1 MSLPLIRA
9 LALTA
14 GAYLFALAPPV
25 LAADAA
31 KDPGASAESH
41 SAHPQANADASSS
54 VPDYVA
60 DVQPIFNRR
69 CIACHGCLGSPCN
82 VKLDSFRGLE
92 RGGFGLNAYSV
103 HASDYPRTDMEA
115 AHSLAAWRKKG
126 FYPIVARDGG
136 AENNLDNSLLYLM
149 IEAGRAHNSPGFS
162 RAALKGLRPERYMAT
177 CPPKPAALKA
187 ELQKHPAIGMP
198 FGLPAL
204 SDNDFETLKQWVANG
219 SPGPTKAQQ
228 HAAQRIANPRAVLAW
243 ESFLN
248 GDDKRAQLVSR
259 YIFEHVFLATIV
271 LEESPGDQFRL
282 VRSKTPPARVV
293 KGDNGDERVE
303 IPPVEVIGTGLPYD
317 DPYSYANIERFWYR
331 LEKVTEPAVQK
342 NHFLWQLSLDDID
355 HLTELFAL
363 DSGEGWGTG
372 DALKPGWGSDNAL
385 EVFAAI
391 PAESRSRFMLEN
403 SEVIVGGITYG
414 PVCNGQ
420 TATYAVKDQFWVFF
434 LDPAYD
440 PSVQKPMLGLDSWDA
455 FMDRSVFGN
464 ADYLKAFAATKEQLF
479 PQGWSLDALW
489 DGGGDDRNAWLT
501 VLRHETNV
509 SVLKGAQ
516 GGVPRS
522 LWLISFASFER
533 MYYDTV
539 AGFAY
544 WKGDGSKLETLMFFN
559 FLRQA
564 FEDNFLTL
572 LPPDVRKTIRR
583 KWTQG
588 IGAIGLA
595 AVPFAGEQQPTQ
607 VKVSGD
613 DPLLDLV
620 EQIEQRLGRKISGLP
635 DPLNPQQ
642 KPDVELDAAIRD
654 FDDWERAIST
664 LTATE
669 GLSFVPQLPS
679 VIVLR
684 LNHGDA
690 QRVYSLIAN
699 RVYATQYTLVFEN
712 GEALPKK
719 DSMSV
724 YPTLVN
730 GFPNLFVDLDL
741 QDASAFLSDLNAVA
755 SAADWKAFK
764 TRYGILRNS
773 GQFWD
778 FYDWINA
785 WNFKQRGDVA
795 GWLDLTYY
803 DAPEK

>member
-1 MSLPLIRA
+1 MSLPLMRTLA
-9 LALTA
+9 LAA
-14 GAYLFALAPPV
+14 GALLFALALPV

-31 KDPGASAESH
+31 KDPGAAAAGSQSADG
-41 SAHPQANADASSS
+41 QAGSDPSS
-54 VPDYVA
+54 VPDYVD

-82 VKLDSFRGLE
+82 VKLDSFRGLQ
-92 RGGFGLNAYSV
+92 RGGFGLNAYSDHV
-103 HASDYPRTDMEA
+103 GNYPRTDMEA

-126 FYPIVARDGG
+126 FYPIVARDG
-136 AENNLDNSLLYLM
+136 APEKNLDGSLLYLM
-149 IEAGRAHNSPGFS
+149 IEAGQAHNSPGFS
-162 RAALKGLRPERYMAT
+162 REALKGLRPERYKST

-187 ELQKHPAIGMP
+187 ELEKHPAIGMP

-204 SDNDFETLKQWVANG
+204 SDSDFETLEQWVANG

-228 HAAQRIANPRAVLAW
+228 NEAQRIANPRAVLEW

-248 GDDKRAQLVSR
+248 GADERSQLVSR
-259 YIFEHVFLATIV
+259 YIFEHVFLATLV

-282 VRSKTPPARVV
+282 VRSKTPPARLV
-293 KGDNGDERVE
+293 KDADGKERVE
-303 IPPVEVIGTGLPYD
+303 VPPVEVIGTGLPYD
-317 DPYSYANIERFWYR
+317 DPYSYANIDQFWYR
-331 LEKVTEPAVQK
+331 LEKITEPIVQK

-363 DSGEGWGTG
+363 DSGTGWGSG
-372 DALKPGWGSDNAL
+372 DALSPGWGSDNAL

-391 PAESRSRFMLEN
+391 PAESRYRFMLEN

-434 LDPAYD
+434 LDPEYD
-440 PSVQKPMLGLDSWDA
+440 PSVQEPKLGLDGWDT

-464 ADYLKAFAATKEQLF
+464 ADYLQAFAATKQKLF
-479 PQGWSLDALW
+479 PKGWSLDALW

-522 LWLISFASFER
+522 LWLISFAGFER

-544 WKGDGSKLETLMFFN
+544 WEGDGLKLETLLFFN

-572 LPPDVRKTIRR
+572 LPPEAREAIRHE
-583 KWTQG
+583 WTQG

-595 AVPFAGEQQPTQ
+595 AVPFAGKEQPTQ
-607 VKVSGD
+607 VEVSDD

-620 EQIEQRLGRKISGLP
+620 EQIEKELGRKISGLP
-635 DPLNPQQ
+635 DPLNPQK
-642 KPDVELDAAIRD
+642 KPDVELDAAIKD
-654 FDDWERAIST
+654 FDDWEQAIST

-684 LNHGDA
+684 LTAGDE

-699 RVYATQYTLVFEN
+699 RVYASQYTLVFEN

-730 GFPNLFVDLDL
+730 GFPNLFVDLELD
-741 QDASAFLSDLNAVA
+741 DASAFLSDLDAVA
-755 SAADWKAFK
+755 SKADWKAFK
-764 TRYGILRNS
+764 RRYGILRNS
-773 GQFWD
+773 AQFWD

-785 WNFKQRGDVA
+785 WNFAQRGDVA

>member
-1 MSLPLIRA
+1 MLFRFTLRLAPAA
-9 LALTA
+9 LALLLTIVPAVWATESA
-14 GAYLFALAPPV
+14 GEAP
-25 LAADAA
+25 AAAENDAMS
-31 KDPGASAESH
+31 PGA
-41 SAHPQANADASSS
+41 
-54 VPDYVA
+54 VPEYVD
-60 DVQPIFNRR
+60 DVQPILTRR

-92 RGGFGLNAYSV
+92 RGGFGLNAYSN
-103 HASDYPRTDMEA
+103 HLGNYPRTDMDA
-115 AHSLAAWRKKG
+115 AHSVSAWRDKG
-126 FYPIVARDGG
+126 FYPIVSRDGSE
-136 AENNLDNSLLYLM
+136 AQKRNDSLLYLM
-149 IEAGRAHNSPGFS
+149 IEAGMSHNGPGFS
-162 RAALKGLRPERYMAT
+162 RTALDGLRPERYKST
-177 CPPKPAALKA
+177 CPPTPGALKA
-187 ELQKHPAIGMP
+187 ELAKHPAIGMP

-204 SDNDFETLKQWVANG
+204 SNDDFETLGAWVGGG
-219 SPGPTKAQQ
+219 SPGPSEAQKRQ
-228 HAAQRIANPRAVLAW
+228 AEAIANPLAVLRW
-243 ESFLN
+243 EAFLN
-248 GDDKRAQLVSR
+248 GADKQAQLVSR

-282 VRSKTPPARVV
+282 VRSKTPPAHFVD
-293 KGDNGDERVE
+293 GDAEDQRIS

-317 DPYSYANIERFWYR
+317 DPYSYADVEQFWYR
-331 LEKVTEPAVQK
+331 LEKRTEPAVQK
-342 NHFLWQLSLDDID
+342 NHFLWRLSLDDID
-355 HLTELFAL
+355 RLTQLFAL
-363 DSGEGWGTG
+363 DTGKGWAKNTE
-372 DALKPGWGSDNAL
+372 LLSPGWGSDNAV

-391 PAESRSRFMLEN
+391 PAESRYRFLLEN

-440 PSVQKPMLGLDSWDA
+440 PSVQEPMLGLDGWET

-464 ADYLKAFAATKEQLF
+464 ADYLKAFAATKTKLF
-479 PQGWSLDALW
+479 PDGWSLDAIW
-489 DGGGDDRNAWLT
+489 DGGGNNPNAWLT

-509 SVLKGAQ
+509 SVVKGAQ

-522 LWLISFASFER
+522 LWLISFAGFER

-544 WKGDGSKLETLMFFN
+544 WEGDGMKLDTLLFFN

-564 FEDNFLTL
+564 FEDNFLSL
-572 LPPDVRKTIRR
+572 LPVEDREAVRHE
-583 KWTQG
+583 WTQG

-595 AVPFAGEQQPTQ
+595 AVPFAAQDQPSQ
-607 VKVSGD
+607 VKLDGKD
-613 DPLLDLV
+613 APLRGLID
-620 EQIEQRLGRKISGLP
+620 QIERKLGPAISGLP
-635 DPLNPQQ
+635 DLLNPKK
-642 KPDVELDAAIRD
+642 KPDVELGAAMESV
-654 FDDWERAIST
+654 DDWEAALST
-664 LTATE
+664 LTAVE

-684 LNHGDA
+684 LNHGDE

-699 RVYATQYTLVFEN
+699 RAYKSQYTLIFEN
-712 GEALPKK
+712 GAAMPEK

-741 QDASAFLSDLNAVA
+741 ADASGFLAALNAVD
-755 SAADWKAFK
+755 SAADWDRFK
-764 TRYGILRNS
+764 DRYALLRNS
-773 GQFWD
+773 DKFWD

-785 WNFKQRGDVA
+785 WNFSQRGDLA

-803 DAPEK
+803 DAPEA

>member
-1 MSLPLIRA
+1 MRRVVGLAVLGGPGVDPTTGRRNGIPRAALSRLRASYRLLPSSQLLDGGRLDMSLPLIRA
-9 LALTA
+9 LALAA
-14 GAYLFALAPPV
+14 GAYLFALALPV
-25 LAADAA
+25 PAADAA

-41 SAHPQANADASSS
+41 SAPPQANADASSS

-259 YIFEHVFLATIV
+259 YIFEHMFLATIV

-363 DSGEGWGTG
+363 DSGKGWGG
-372 DALKPGWGSDNAL
+372 RRCAQPRLGQRQRARGVRRDPGRIALPLHAGELRGHRRRYHLWAGLQRPDRDLCGEGS
-385 EVFAAI
+385 V
-391 PAESRSRFMLEN
+391 
-403 SEVIVGGITYG
+403 
-414 PVCNGQ
+414 
-420 TATYAVKDQFWVFF
+420 
-434 LDPAYD
+434 
-440 PSVQKPMLGLDSWDA
+440 LGLLP
-455 FMDRSVFGN
+455 G
-464 ADYLKAFAATKEQLF
+464 
-479 PQGWSLDALW
+479 
-489 DGGGDDRNAWLT
+489 
-501 VLRHETNV
+501 
-509 SVLKGAQ
+509 
-516 GGVPRS
+516 PR
-522 LWLISFASFER
+522 L
-533 MYYDTV
+533 
-539 AGFAY
+539 
-544 WKGDGSKLETLMFFN
+544 
-559 FLRQA
+559 
-564 FEDNFLTL
+564 
-572 LPPDVRKTIRR
+572 
-583 KWTQG
+583 
-588 IGAIGLA
+588 
-595 AVPFAGEQQPTQ
+595 
-607 VKVSGD
+607 
-613 DPLLDLV
+613 
-620 EQIEQRLGRKISGLP
+620 
-635 DPLNPQQ
+635 
-642 KPDVELDAAIRD
+642 
-654 FDDWERAIST
+654 
-664 LTATE
+664 
-669 GLSFVPQLPS
+669 
-679 VIVLR
+679 
-684 LNHGDA
+684 
-690 QRVYSLIAN
+690 
-699 RVYATQYTLVFEN
+699 
-712 GEALPKK
+712 
-719 DSMSV
+719 
-724 YPTLVN
+724 
-730 GFPNLFVDLDL
+730 
-741 QDASAFLSDLNAVA
+741 
-755 SAADWKAFK
+755 
-764 TRYGILRNS
+764 
-773 GQFWD
+773 
-778 FYDWINA
+778 
-785 WNFKQRGDVA
+785 
-795 GWLDLTYY
+795 
-803 DAPEK
+803 